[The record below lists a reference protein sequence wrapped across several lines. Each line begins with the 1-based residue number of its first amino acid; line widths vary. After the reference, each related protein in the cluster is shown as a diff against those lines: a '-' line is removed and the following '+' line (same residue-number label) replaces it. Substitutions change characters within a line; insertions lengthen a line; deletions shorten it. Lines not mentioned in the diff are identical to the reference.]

1 MSRLADDCCERVL
14 KGETMYIHCWS
25 VMRAEGAGGGVC
37 LCYPRRRHSA
47 ACVVACVC
55 VCRGVCVCYC

>member
-25 VMRAEGAGGGVC
+25 VMRAEGAGVGSVC
-37 LCYPRRRHSA
+37 AIPGAGILQH
-47 ACVVACVC
+47 VWWHVC
-55 VCRGVCVCYC
+55 V